1 MTNNIPSS
9 SQLVAYWDS
18 IASIKKFRHPLP
30 AETIEQYFP
39 KKGKVLDVG
48 CGYGRQLKELS
59 ELGFSVAGTDTS
71 AAMLEK
77 AKETAPEAELQQCR
91 NDLPWADN
99 TFDVVLLVTLLT
111 SVPFDLEQRKIV
123 GEVKRV
129 LKPGGYVFV
138 SDMPLQWSTDY
149 LARYQEGTKRYGQ
162 YGVFDLDD
170 GGTVRHHEMGYF
182 VQLMAE
188 FECLEMGR
196 HEVETMNGNEAV
208 AVRYVGKLAE

>member
-1 MTNNIPSS
+1 MSNSIPSS

-30 AETIEQYFP
+30 KAIVEQYFT
-39 KKGKVLDVG
+39 KSGKVLDVG

-71 AAMLEK
+71 SAMLEK
-77 AKETAPEAELQQCR
+77 AKENAPDAELQQCR
-91 NDLPWADN
+91 SNLPWEDN

-123 GEVKRV
+123 SEVKRV
-129 LKPGGYVFV
+129 IKPGGHVFV
-138 SDMPLQWSTDY
+138 SDLPLQWSKKY
-149 LARYQEGTKRYGQ
+149 LDRYQEGAKRYGQ

-182 VQLMAE
+182 IQLMAD
-188 FECLEMGR
+188 FTCLEMNT
-196 HEVETMNGNEAV
+196 HEVETMNGNEAL
-208 AVRYVGKLAE
+208 AVRYVGQAV

>member
-30 AETIEQYFP
+30 KETVEKYFP
-39 KKGKVLDVG
+39 KDGKVLDVG

-59 ELGFSVAGTDTS
+59 DAGFSVAGTDTS
-71 AAMLEK
+71 SAMLAQ
-77 AKETAPEAELQQCR
+77 AKETAPAADLQQCR
-91 NDLPWADN
+91 SDLPWADD

-123 GEVKRV
+123 SEVKRV
-129 LKPGGYVFV
+129 LKPSGYVFV
-138 SDMPLQWSTDY
+138 SDLPLQWSDRY
-149 LARYQEGTKRYGQ
+149 LLRYQEGAKRYGQ

-170 GGTVRHHEMGYF
+170 GGTVRHHEMSYF
-182 VQLMAE
+182 MQLMSD
-188 FECLEMGR
+188 FECLELTT
-196 HEVETMNGNEAV
+196 HEVETMNGNQAG
-208 AVRYVGKLAE
+208 AVRFVGQLAS